1 MCADA
6 CVVRLVVAGFRRER
20 LMALVNF
27 CVAFAAFFRYL
38 TTKVQNLCAF
48 VCDVGLNLLL
58 NKCFNAYNRQY
69 KRFVACTN
77 TYGLN

>member
-27 CVAFAAFFRYL
+27 LCSLCRIFSIFDHKGTKFMRICLRCVA
-38 TTKVQNLCAF
+38 
-48 VCDVGLNLLL
+48 
-58 NKCFNAYNRQY
+58 
-69 KRFVACTN
+69 
-77 TYGLN
+77 